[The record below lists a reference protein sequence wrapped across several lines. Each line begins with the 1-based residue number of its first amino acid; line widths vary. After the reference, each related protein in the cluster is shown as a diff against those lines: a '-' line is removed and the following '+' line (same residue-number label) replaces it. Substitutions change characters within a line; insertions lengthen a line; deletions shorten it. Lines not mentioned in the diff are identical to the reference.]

1 LASPVWSS
9 TTTPGLRTVSRV
21 FQAWIQAGLRLEG
34 QSAHGRA
41 SFVLPVVR
49 QDGAAA
55 MLKLQPPNDE
65 NVGEALGLRTWDG
78 DGAVRV
84 LEDDPATCT
93 LLLER
98 LDDRHPL
105 SAVGDH
111 MEAVQILSELLVRR
125 CADTVAGLLN
135 EPGDRLLHWDLHYDN
150 ILASPDRKPWLAI
163 DPEPLAGDPAFDL
176 LPELDNRWDD
186 VVATGDVTRAV
197 RRRFDLM
204 TEVLGL
210 DRQRAVG
217 WTLGRVLQNALWNIE
232 DGTTALRP
240 DQVAIADALMGP
252 IIKVRNV
259 AVGDRPR
266 SRLRG
271 LQVVGVGASREEV
284 PDGGG
289 PSVHGR

>member
-55 MLKLQPPNDE
+55 MLKLQRPNDE

-150 ILASPDRKPWLAI
+150 ILASPDREPWLAI

-240 DQVAIADALMGP
+240 DQVAIADALMDP
-252 IIKVRNV
+252 T
-259 AVGDRPR
+259 
-266 SRLRG
+266 SR
-271 LQVVGVGASREEV
+271 
-284 PDGGG
+284 
-289 PSVHGR
+289 